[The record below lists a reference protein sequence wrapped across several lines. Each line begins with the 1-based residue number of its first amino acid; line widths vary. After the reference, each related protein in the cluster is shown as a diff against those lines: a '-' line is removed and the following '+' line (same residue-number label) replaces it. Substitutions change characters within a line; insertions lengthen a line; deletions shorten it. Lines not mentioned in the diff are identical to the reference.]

1 MKDLYLYITQRI
13 HPGSIL
19 VAAAFDLLWSL
30 FEGGSTLSLVGII
43 FLPIL
48 MGTVFIASFGAVT
61 LIQRLGA
68 GDDWGAACSKGLIL
82 GILAAVP
89 FSVIGVVGAAIWG
102 ALRLTYGVDQEVILL
117 GKLTRSWRE
126 IESRLRR
133 LAPQVPRTESLEKV
147 IDSLYDRRLL
157 SRTLKDQL
165 HELRR
170 QRNINMHEVSTDEL
184 DRLVQEVQAM
194 ERTLQARFLYL

>member
-19 VAAAFDLLWSL
+19 VAIAFDLLWSL
-30 FEGGSTLSLVGII
+30 FEGVSTLSLVGII
-43 FLPIL
+43 LLPIL

-61 LIQRLGA
+61 LIQRLGS
-68 GDDWGAACSKGLIL
+68 GDDWGAAASKGLAL
-82 GILAAVP
+82 GVLAAVP

-102 ALRLTYGVDQEVILL
+102 AMRLTYGVDQEVILL

-126 IESRLRR
+126 IERILRR
-133 LAPQVPRTESLEKV
+133 LAPESPRTESLDDL
-147 IDSLYDRRLL
+147 INSLYIRRLL
-157 SRTLKDQL
+157 SRELKDQL

-170 QRNINMHEVSTDEL
+170 QRNTNMHEVSTDEL
-184 DRLVQEVQAM
+184 ARLVEEVQSM
-194 ERTLQARFLYL
+194 ESILQARFLYR